1 MTAVPLVDLAPWYAG
16 DPQGRRQVATDVDR
30 ALCEVGVLLVTGH
43 PLSPPLTSCLR
54 EEARLFFAEPS
65 AAKAELATFP
75 GGRGW
80 VPAGGG
86 AAADLRESF
95 AFGPEEV
102 PDAVLGTPEEEW
114 FDTNAWPA
122 GMPCLRTVATAF
134 SRCCATVADE
144 LLRVLALA
152 LDLDAEFFVSRCGAS
167 AWHADLTW
175 YPPRQ
180 AVGSVAP
187 GQMRIAAHTDPGTLV
202 LADREAG
209 LGCLQVQTLEGEWVD
224 VPSVPGALTV
234 AAGDLLAR
242 WTGDR
247 WRSAPHR
254 VLPPPVEAPAEEL
267 LSLAFTAEPDP
278 LVVVERLPTPAA
290 GPTRYAPV
298 TAGQFRRER
307 AGTIPVG

>member
-1 MTAVPLVDLAPWYAG
+1 MPAVPLVDLTPWYAG
-16 DPQGRRQVATDVDR
+16 DPDGRRQVATDVDR

-43 PLSPPLTSCLR
+43 PLSPALTGCVR
-54 EEARLFFAEPS
+54 EEARLFFAEPT
-65 AAKAELATFP
+65 AVKTELATFP

-80 VPAGGG
+80 VPPGGG

-95 AFGPEEV
+95 GFGAEEV
-102 PDAVLGTPEEEW
+102 PAELLGTEEEEW
-114 FDTNAWPA
+114 FGPNAWPA
-122 GMPCLRTVATAF
+122 GTPCLRTAATAF
-134 SRCCATVADE
+134 TRCCAAVADE

-152 LDLDAEFFVSRCGAS
+152 LDLDADFFVSRCTGRT
-167 AWHADLTW
+167 WHADLTW
-175 YPPRQ
+175 YPARQ
-180 AVGSVAP
+180 AVGPVAP

-202 LADREAG
+202 LADREPG
-209 LGCLQVQTLEGEWVD
+209 LGCLQVQTLDEEWVD

-254 VLPPPVEAPAEEL
+254 VLPPPVEAPGEEL
-267 LSLAFTAEPDP
+267 LSLEYSAEPDP
-278 LVVVERLPTPAA
+278 LTVVEQLPTAAA
-290 GPTRYAPV
+290 GPSRHAPV

-307 AGTIPVG
+307 AGTVPVG